1 MNEKVLHGE
10 LSAAFRRLDCWMAKW
25 PDVTVS
31 HMQVAGDGKMR
42 FALPK
47 PCDLI
52 GVAPGGRFLAVEA
65 KLSRSPIF
73 HVDTRLVRQLETLRA
88 LQTRGAFAAVALNF
102 RFTRKRPPLR
112 VNRTLLFVG
121 LSGEAWTEGRTFV
134 LDLAA
139 PFQVVTRPP
148 APMPIYLEL
157 PRIAG
162 GWEIPALLVRPVTL
176 PRRCS
181 CGDCE

>member
-1 MNEKVLHGE
+1 MKETLLHAE

-73 HVDTRLVRQLETLRA
+73 HVDARLVRQLETLRA
-88 LQTRGAFAAVALNF
+88 LQARGAFAALALNF

-112 VNRTLLFVG
+112 MNRTLLFLG
-121 LSGEAWTEGRTFV
+121 LSGEAWREGQQVV

-139 PFQVVTRPP
+139 PLQAVTQPP
-148 APMPIYLEL
+148 APMPTYCEL

-162 GWEIPALLVRPVTL
+162 GWDIPAFILNGQP
-176 PRRCS
+176 
-181 CGDCE
+181 